1 MKDDTVIIL
10 DPVNMSV
17 IKKAH
22 AAGIKDYIGGNCT
35 VSLMLMGMAGLFQ
48 RDEIEWLTSMTYQ
61 AASGAGAAH
70 MHELVEQMAHIGQ
83 AARPLLDDPAR
94 AVLDIDRAVTE
105 AVRSPALPKA

>member
-1 MKDDTVIIL
+1 SFYSYLYHTPRVLPSFPTRRSSDLWIDAAGALRMKDDAVIIL

-48 RDEIEWLTSMTYQ
+48 RIRRSEEHTS
-61 AASGAGAAH
+61 
-70 MHELVEQMAHIGQ
+70 ELQSRGHLVC
-83 AARPLLDDPAR
+83 RLL
-94 AVLDIDRAVTE
+94 LE
-105 AVRSPALPKA
+105 KK

>member
-35 VSLMLMGMAGLFQ
+35 VSLRLMGMAGLFQ
-48 RDEIEWLTSMTYQ
+48 RDAIEWMTVLTYQ

-70 MHELVEQMAHIGQ
+70 LRELAEQMARIGQ
-83 AARPLLDDPAR
+83 SARGLLEDPADS
-94 AVLDIDRAVTE
+94 ALDIDRTVTRRC
-105 AVRSPALPKA
+105 ARQGCR